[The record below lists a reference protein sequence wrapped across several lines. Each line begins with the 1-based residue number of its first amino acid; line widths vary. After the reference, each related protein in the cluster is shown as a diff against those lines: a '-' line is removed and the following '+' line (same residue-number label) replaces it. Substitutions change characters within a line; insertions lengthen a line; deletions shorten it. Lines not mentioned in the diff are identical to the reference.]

1 MNSGMKKYV
10 MSKRKQP
17 LFYIF
22 QGKLKNIKDNVWI
35 NLALQTE
42 DKCILWLSYIY
53 LKEFKQLPPELY
65 DPQNQ
70 LSGKIVN
77 KVGLFIYLY
86 TAYC

>member
-1 MNSGMKKYV
+1 MFFHEFKHE
-10 MSKRKQP
+10 RKCYNF
-17 LFYIF
+17 LFHIF
-22 QGKLKNIKDNVWI
+22 QGKLKNVKDNVWI

-77 KVGLFIYLY
+77 KVSLSV
-86 TAYC
+86 